1 MEYLKSGAARL
12 GLQLTSSQLEQ
23 FRTYYQE
30 LVQWNRKANL
40 TSITD
45 FNEVQIKH
53 FLDSV
58 TVTIALKQPVNAGL
72 SLIDVGSGGGFPG
85 LPVKIVLPDIRL
97 VLLEATGKKAAFLHH
112 ITKKLGLED
121 IEIVTGRAEVVAHQP
136 QYRQRFDIVLSRA
149 VAPLATLAELCL
161 PLCAIGGSF
170 IAQKKG
176 AADLELSQAAEAIS
190 ILGGSPP
197 EIKMVNL
204 EELADR
210 RYLVVIKKIAPTSA
224 KYPRRPGMPA
234 KRPLA

>member
-1 MEYLKSGAARL
+1 MEYLKSGAAKL

-30 LVQWNRKANL
+30 LVKWNRRANL

-45 FNEVQIKH
+45 FREVQIKH

-58 TVTIALKQPVNAGL
+58 TVTIALKKPVKAGL

-85 LPVKIVLPDIRL
+85 LPVKIVFPNIRL
-97 VLLEATGKKAAFLHH
+97 VLLEATGKKAAFLRH
-112 ITKKLGLED
+112 ITEVLGLED
-121 IEIVTGRAEVVAHQP
+121 VEIVAGRAEVVAHQA

-176 AADLELSQAAEAIS
+176 DADLELSQAAEAIN

-197 EIKMVNL
+197 EIKMVDL

-210 RYLVVIKKIAPTSA
+210 RYLVVIKKIAPTPA

-234 KRPLA
+234 KRPLV

>member
-1 MEYLKSGAARL
+1 MEYLKSGAAKL

-30 LVQWNRKANL
+30 LVKWNRRANL
-40 TSITD
+40 TSITG
-45 FNEVQIKH
+45 FKGVQLKH

-58 TVTIALKQPVNAGL
+58 TVTAAFKQPVKAGL

-85 LPVKIVLPDIRL
+85 LPVKIVFPNIRL
-97 VLLEATGKKAAFLHH
+97 VLLEATGKKAAFLRH
-112 ITKKLGLED
+112 ITEVLRLED
-121 IEIVTGRAEVVAHQP
+121 VEIVTGRAEVIAHQA

-176 AADLELSQAAEAIS
+176 DAGLELGQAAEAIS
-190 ILGGSPP
+190 MLGGSPP
-197 EIKMVNL
+197 EIKMVDL
-204 EELADR
+204 KELSDR
-210 RYLVVIKKIAPTSA
+210 RYLVVIKKVAPTPA

-234 KRPLA
+234 KRPLV

>member
-1 MEYLKSGAARL
+1 MEYLKSAAAKL
-12 GLQLTSSQLEQ
+12 GLHLTSSQLEQ

-30 LVQWNRKANL
+30 LVEWNRRANL

-45 FNEVQIKH
+45 FGEVQIKH

-58 TVTIALKQPVNAGL
+58 TVTTAFKQPVNAGL

-85 LPVKIVLPDIRL
+85 LPVKIIFPNIRL
-97 VLLEATGKKAAFLHH
+97 VLLEATGKKAAFLRH
-112 ITKKLGLED
+112 ITEVLGLENV
-121 IEIVTGRAEVVAHQP
+121 EIVAGRAEVIAHQA
-136 QYRQRFDIVLSRA
+136 QYRQRFDVVLSRA

-176 AADLELSQAAEAIS
+176 DADLELSQAAGAIG
-190 ILGGSPP
+190 ILGGGRP
-197 EIKMVNL
+197 EIKMVDL
-204 EELADR
+204 KELADK
-210 RYLVVIKKIAPTSA
+210 RYLVVIKKIAPTPA

-234 KRPLA
+234 KRPLV

>member
-1 MEYLKSGAARL
+1 MEYLKSGATEL

-23 FRTYYQE
+23 FHAYYQE
-30 LVQWNRKANL
+30 LVEWNRRANL

-45 FNEVQIKH
+45 YKEVQIKH

-58 TVTIALKQPVNAGL
+58 AVTAAFKQPLNAGL

-85 LPVKIVLPDIRL
+85 LPVKIVLSDIRL
-97 VLLEATGKKAAFLHH
+97 VLLEATGKKAAFLRH
-112 ITKKLGLED
+112 ITEVLGLED
-121 IEIVTGRAEVVAHQP
+121 VEIVAGRAEVIAHQA

-149 VAPLATLAELCL
+149 VAPLVALAELCL

-176 AADLELSQAAEAIS
+176 DAGLELSQAAEAIDM
-190 ILGGSPP
+190 LGGSPP
-197 EIKMVNL
+197 EIKMVDL
-204 EELADR
+204 KELADR
-210 RYLVVIKKIAPTSA
+210 RYMVVIKKIAPTPV

-234 KRPLA
+234 KRPLV

>member
-12 GLQLTSSQLEQ
+12 GLHLTSSQLGQ
-23 FRTYYQE
+23 FHTYYQE
-30 LVQWNRKANL
+30 LVEWNRRANL

-45 FNEVQIKH
+45 FKEVQIKH

-58 TVTIALKQPVNAGL
+58 TVTIAFKKPVNAGF

-85 LPVKIVLPDIRL
+85 LPVKIAFPDIRL
-97 VLLEATGKKAAFLHH
+97 VLLEATGKKAAFLRH
-112 ITKKLGLED
+112 ITELLGLED
-121 IEIVTGRAEVVAHQP
+121 VEIVTGRAEVIAHQA
-136 QYRQRFDIVLSRA
+136 QYWQQFDIVLSRA

-176 AADLELSQAAEAIS
+176 DADLELSQAAEAIA
-190 ILGGSPP
+190 ILGGSRP
-197 EIKMVNL
+197 EIKMVDL
-204 EELADR
+204 KELSDR
-210 RYLVVIKKIAPTSA
+210 RYLVVINKVAPTPA

-234 KRPLA
+234 KRPIL